1 LVQLS
6 KGRCGNN
13 GDDMRKADALL
24 NEAKEIINGPR
35 QDDYGNA
42 ETSFNAVAAMWSAF
56 LGHSISAHQVAV
68 CMALLKA
75 ARLRNGP
82 HKDSALDAASYFALS
97 YELSE
102 SQNDLD

>member
-1 LVQLS
+1 
-6 KGRCGNN
+6 
-13 GDDMRKADALL
+13 MRKADALL

-35 QDDYGNA
+35 QDDYGSANA
-42 ETSFNAVAAMWSAF
+42 SFNAVAAMWSAF
-56 LGHSISAHQVAV
+56 LGQPISAHQVAI

-82 HKDSALDAASYFALS
+82 HKDSELDAASYFALA

-102 SQNDLD
+102 TEN